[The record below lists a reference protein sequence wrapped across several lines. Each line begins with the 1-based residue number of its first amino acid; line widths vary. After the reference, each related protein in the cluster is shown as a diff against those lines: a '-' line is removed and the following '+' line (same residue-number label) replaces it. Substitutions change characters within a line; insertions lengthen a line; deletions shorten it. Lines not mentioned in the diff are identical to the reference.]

1 MLERSSQIRDRFR
14 TIETHNCHL
23 ADLKLSTNALTD
35 YEINIYLHEPLLN
48 KMVRFLEPFS
58 RHAIVHN

>member
-35 YEINIYLHEPLLN
+35 YEINIYLHEP
-48 KMVRFLEPFS
+48 
-58 RHAIVHN
+58 